1 MTTTPRAL
9 ASGRHE
15 RTKIV
20 RPSPTSRRSS
30 WAFWSCVWVIDSS
43 WSCVWV
49 MGSSLFAGGVG
60 YDARHLERQVKH
72 RDVAGLERD
81 RMRADASSHRLFEV
95 RRDAAIA
102 VRDDEPRRFGPPP
115 RGPGNPRPR
124 GTGTRALCYGP

>member
-30 WAFWSCVWVIDSS
+30 WAFWSCVWVMGSS
-43 WSCVWV
+43 LFSCVWV

-60 YDARHLERQVKH
+60 DDVRHLERQVKH
-72 RDVAGLERD
+72 RDVAGLWGD
-81 RMRADASSHRLFEV
+81 RMPPDSGSHRLFRGRGGAWV
-95 RRDAAIA
+95 R
-102 VRDDEPRRFGPPP
+102 VSGNETQRFGPP
-115 RGPGNPRPR
+115 
-124 GTGTRALCYGP
+124 

>member
-1 MTTTPRAL
+1 MTTTPRAP

-30 WAFWSCVWVIDSS
+30 WAFWRWVWVMGSS
-43 WSCVWV
+43 WSCAWV

-60 YDARHLERQVKH
+60 DDVADYQRQVKH

-81 RMRADASSHRLFEV
+81 RMRADASSQRLFEV
-95 RRDAAIA
+95 RRDAAI
-102 VRDDEPRRFGPPP
+102 
-115 RGPGNPRPR
+115 
-124 GTGTRALCYGP
+124 